1 MIPKEKVL
9 PIEPAVRTP
18 AVRALPRPRRLG
30 AILIE
35 RGKLTNATA
44 EQVGEAQRELGLR
57 FGDAALQLKLISG
70 EDLRKALAEQYD
82 FHVLEPSLDG
92 VSREVIA
99 AYSPDHPR
107 VEEFRLLRTQLLI
120 RWYSPETARCTLAIV
135 SPGPAEGRSFVA
147 ANLAVGFAQLGHR
160 TLLIDAD
167 MRTPR
172 QHRLFNVSDRIG
184 LSAALTGRADS
195 SAAIPVPGCGDLW
208 VLPAGSLPPNPQEL
222 LSRPAFASLLKN
234 LQAEYDVVL
243 IDTPPAK
250 LYADVQSIAFRAG
263 VALVVARRHQTRVT
277 DAAEVVRELTD
288 SGIRVVGTVMN
299 AF

>member
-1 MIPKEKVL
+1 MTPKENIL
-9 PIEPAVRTP
+9 QMEPT
-18 AVRALPRPRRLG
+18 VRAMHRPARRLG
-30 AILIE
+30 TILIE
-35 RGKLTNATA
+35 HGKLTPASA
-44 EQVGEAQRELGLR
+44 ERVGETQRELGLR

-70 EDLRKALAEQYD
+70 EDLRRALADQFD
-82 FHVLEPSLDG
+82 FHVLEPTLDG

-99 AYSPDHPR
+99 AYSPEHPR
-107 VEEFRLLRTQLLI
+107 VEELRLLRTQLLI
-120 RWYSPETARCTLAIV
+120 RWYSPETGRCALAIV
-135 SPGPAEGRSFVA
+135 SPGTGEGRSFVA
-147 ANLAVGFAQLGHR
+147 ANLAVGFSQLGHR
-160 TLLIDAD
+160 TLLLDAD

-184 LSAALTGRADS
+184 LSAVLTGRADS
-195 SAAIPVPGCGDLW
+195 SAAIPVPGCGGLW

-222 LSRPAFASLLKN
+222 LSRPAFAMLLKE
-234 LQAEYDVVL
+234 LQREYDVVL

-263 VALVVARRHQTRVT
+263 VALVVARRDQTRIA

-299 AF
+299 GY

>member
-1 MIPKEKVL
+1 MAKKENVL
-9 PIEPAVRTP
+9 PIEPAVR
-18 AVRALPRPRRLG
+18 ALPRAARRLG
-30 AILIE
+30 AILVE
-35 RGKLTNATA
+35 HGKLTEDSA
-44 EQVGEAQRELGLR
+44 EQVGEVQRELGLR
-57 FGDAALQLKLISG
+57 YGDAALQLKLISG
-70 EDLRKALAEQYD
+70 EDLRRALADQYD
-82 FHVLEPSLDG
+82 FHVLQPSMDG

-99 AYSPDHPR
+99 AYAPEHPR
-107 VEEFRLLRTQLLI
+107 VEELRLLRTQLLI
-120 RWYSPETARCTLAIV
+120 RWYSPETGRCALAIV
-135 SPGPAEGRSFVA
+135 SPGPSEGRSFVA

-160 TLLIDAD
+160 TLLLDAD

-184 LSAALTGRADS
+184 LSAVLTGRADS
-195 SAAIPVPGCGDLW
+195 SAALPVPGCGGLW

-222 LSRPAFASLLKN
+222 LSRPVFATLLKE

-263 VALVVARRHQTRVT
+263 VALVLARRNRTKVA
-277 DAAEVVRELTD
+277 DAAEVVRELSD

>member
-1 MIPKEKVL
+1 MTPKENVL
-9 PIEPAVRTP
+9 QIEPAIR
-18 AVRALPRPRRLG
+18 AVPRPARRLG
-30 AILIE
+30 SILIE
-35 RGKLTNATA
+35 HGKLTNATA
-44 EQVGEAQRELGLR
+44 EQVAEVQRERGLR

-70 EDLRKALAEQYD
+70 EDLRRALAEQFD

-120 RWYSPETARCTLAIV
+120 RWYSPETGRCALAIV
-135 SPGPAEGRSFVA
+135 SPGPSEGRSLVA

-160 TLLIDAD
+160 TLLLDAD

-172 QHRLFNVSDRIG
+172 QHRLFNVSDRMG
-184 LSAALTGRADS
+184 LSAVLTGRADS

-263 VALVVARRHQTRVT
+263 VALVVARRDQTRIT

-299 AF
+299 SF